1 MLRKT
6 PKGSEYG
13 LTISLISPKL
23 CLVRLVILWE
33 SMKNSGKRKG
43 PRVDASSRDPKNVRE
58 SWQIQSAKARF
69 SEVFRRARTEGPQ
82 RITRQGKEGVV
93 MLAEE
98 QYERLVGKSHQPRDL
113 VQFFRQSPFVGV
125 ELDLER
131 DHDSGRDIDL

>member
-1 MLRKT
+1 MR
-6 PKGSEYG
+6 
-13 LTISLISPKL
+13 
-23 CLVRLVILWE
+23 
-33 SMKNSGKRKG
+33 NSGKKKNA
-43 PRVDASSRDPKNVRE
+43 RVDTSSPSRGLKTAGE

-98 QYERLVGKSHQPRDL
+98 QYERLVGKSHQPKNL

-131 DHDSGRDIDL
+131 DHDWGRDIEL